1 MIPGKVIGRL
11 VPAHVLDSLKS
22 VRFLVVQ
29 PVNERLQPAGEPIVV
44 CDAIGANTG
53 EYVYI
58 AQGSEATFPLPIR
71 FNPADM
77 TAIAIID
84 NTSDLSENKS

>member
-11 VPAHVLDSLKS
+11 VPAQVLDALKS

-29 PVNERLQPAGEPIVV
+29 PVDERMRPAGEAVVV

-58 AQGSEATFPLPIR
+58 AQGREATIPLPDR

-84 NTSDLSENKS
+84 NAKDLGGGA